1 MKSSA
6 SRETNRLKKVLKP
19 LGRTEASRAIETAVE
34 HLGPRL
40 IRDGRSRYRA
50 LGAQLGITRGTDKGT
65 PERRIEV
72 FVIDYQNRRHFRVVV
87 AGNRVAEVGELD
99 WQPAFSAEEIEE
111 AEAIV
116 ARDERLRTVVR
127 RRGAFSSAFAP
138 GGNATG
144 ERKIGLRY
152 LVRRKGI
159 AAVVAK
165 AEVDLME
172 QRVIG
177 AALSGGASPGRGGSD
192 G

>member
-1 MKSSA
+1 MKSTA

-19 LGRTEASRAIETAVE
+19 LGRTEAGRAIETAAE

-40 IRDGRSRYRA
+40 VRDGRSRYRA
-50 LGAQLGITRGTDKGT
+50 LGAQLGITRGTGKGT
-65 PERRIEV
+65 PERRVEV
-72 FVIDYQNRRHFRVVV
+72 FVIDYLNRRHFRVVV

-127 RRGAFSSAFAP
+127 RRGVFSSAFAP
-138 GGNATG
+138 GGNAAG

-152 LVRRKGI
+152 LVRRRGV
-159 AAVVAK
+159 AAVLAT
-165 AEVDLME
+165 AEVDLVE
-172 QRVIG
+172 QRVMN
-177 AALSGGASPGRGGSD
+177 ARTSGSRGASNG
-192 G
+192 